1 VGSVCGPAR
10 KRQCTAQI
18 ARYSPLIGQAPVALL
33 ALIGAEYAAT
43 ERGTILTVA
52 RLTPK
57 GPLSGY
63 APGNDPAYS
72 STTSVSANQ
81 AAAYLSRVASCHLD
95 LPPAPTLRGWR

>member
-1 VGSVCGPAR
+1 M
-10 KRQCTAQI
+10 
-18 ARYSPLIGQAPVALL
+18 PVALL

-43 ERGTILTVA
+43 EHGTILTVA

-57 GPLSGY
+57 RPLSGY

-95 LPPAPTLRGWR
+95 LPHAPTLRGWR

>member
-1 VGSVCGPAR
+1 V
-10 KRQCTAQI
+10 QM
-18 ARYSPLIGQAPVALL
+18 PVALL

-43 ERGTILTVA
+43 EHGTILTVA

-95 LPPAPTLRGWR
+95 LPHAPTLRGWR